1 MHRTC
6 EKGED
11 NMEFD
16 LERFRRAQEGDYET
30 ALREI
35 RNGEKESHWI
45 WYIFPQIRGLGQS
58 SMATYYEI
66 QGWDEAVAYWND
78 PLLSGRLVEITREL
92 LKHDKP
98 IRQIM
103 GSPDHLKLRS
113 CMTLFYLVS
122 RERVF
127 MDVLE
132 KFYGGAMD
140 MATINALA

>member
-6 EKGED
+6 EKGV
-11 NMEFD
+11 NLMEFD
-16 LERFRRAQEGDYET
+16 LERFKRAQETDYEI

-35 RNGEKESHWI
+35 RNGDKESHWM
-45 WYIFPQIRGLGQS
+45 WYIFPQIRGLGMS
-58 SMATYYEI
+58 SMAKYYEI
-66 QGWDEAVAYWND
+66 QSWEEAVAYWND

-98 IRQIM
+98 IRWIM
-103 GSPDHLKLRS
+103 GSPDHMKLRS

-122 RERVF
+122 KEQVF

-140 MATINALA
+140 MATINELA